1 MQYPTTYHETK
12 MLDDGSELT
21 LRMVLPSDKAAF
33 SVGLGRLSEAS
44 RYQRF
49 MAPKTE
55 FTASELAFLTEVDG
69 ESHLAIVAGYETPG
83 AKPVGVGVARIVCVD
98 DDPETAE
105 IGITVVD
112 AWQGRG
118 VGRLLLERI
127 VAAGAE
133 RGIRR
138 IRAQVMADNSQ
149 VMALLKDYVV
159 VGQLET
165 DHGVLSVDFPI
176 PDQSPTDVVDKLLE
190 LIRATA
196 QGLAVTPAFIGNLA
210 TRPVNSVFG
219 IANQLTHT
227 VADRFAKGTFFK
239 TNRSTRP
246 SAACI

>member
-1 MQYPTTYHETK
+1 MPIHYSADYQENMT
-12 MLDDGSELT
+12 LDDGSQLI

-33 SVGLGRLSEAS
+33 VTGLGQLSESS

-49 MAPKTE
+49 MAPKTG
-55 FTASELAFLTEVDG
+55 FSDSELAFLTEVDG
-69 ESHLAIVAGYETPG
+69 ENHLAIVAGLEKPG
-83 AKPVGVGVARIVCVD
+83 AAPEGIGVARIVRVE

-112 AWQGRG
+112 AWQCRG
-118 VGRLLLERI
+118 IGRLLLERI

-133 RGIRR
+133 RGMRR
-138 IRAQVMADNSQ
+138 IRAEVMADNSQ
-149 VMALLKDYVV
+149 VMALLKDYIA

-190 LIRATA
+190 LIRATT

-227 VADRFAKGTFFK
+227 VADRFAKGTSDLF
-239 TNRSTRP
+239 
-246 SAACI
+246 

>member
-1 MQYPTTYHETK
+1 MHYSSSYQESRT
-12 MLDDGSELT
+12 LDDGSKLI

-33 SVGLGRLSEAS
+33 VDGLAQLSESS

-49 MAPKTE
+49 MAPKTG
-55 FTASELAFLTEVDG
+55 FTNPELAFLTEVDG
-69 ESHLAIVAGYETPG
+69 ENHLAIVAGLERPG
-83 AKPVGVGVARIVCVD
+83 AEPEGIGVARIVRVD

-112 AWQGRG
+112 AWQRRG

-149 VMALLKDYVV
+149 VMALLKDYIV

-196 QGLAVTPAFIGNLA
+196 HGLAVTPAFIGNLA
-210 TRPVNSVFG
+210 TRPVNSVVG

-227 VADRFAKGTFFK
+227 VADPLLKQVDRVK
-239 TNRSTRP
+239 TRNQV
-246 SAACI
+246 

>member
-1 MQYPTTYHETK
+1 
-12 MLDDGSELT
+12 
-21 LRMVLPSDKAAF
+21 
-33 SVGLGRLSEAS
+33 
-44 RYQRF
+44 
-49 MAPKTE
+49 
-55 FTASELAFLTEVDG
+55 
-69 ESHLAIVAGYETPG
+69 VAGHEKPG
-83 AKPVGVGVARIVCVD
+83 TAPEGIGVARIVRVD

-112 AWQGRG
+112 AWQCRG
-118 VGRLLLERI
+118 IGRLLLERI

-133 RGIRR
+133 RGMRR
-138 IRAQVMADNSQ
+138 IRAEVMADNSQ
-149 VMALLKDYVV
+149 VMALLKDYIA

-227 VADRFAKGTFFK
+227 VADRFAKGTSDLF
-239 TNRSTRP
+239 
-246 SAACI
+246 

>member
-1 MQYPTTYHETK
+1 MQYPTTYRECRT
-12 MLDDGSELT
+12 LNDGSELT

-33 SVGLGRLSEAS
+33 SAGLARLSEAS

-69 ESHLAIVAGYETPG
+69 KNHLAIVAGYESPG
-83 AKPVGVGVARIVCVD
+83 KEPVGVGVARIVCVD
-98 DDPETAE
+98 DDSETAE

-112 AWQGRG
+112 TWQRRG

-149 VMALLKDYVV
+149 VMALLKDYIV

-196 QGLAVTPAFIGNLA
+196 HSLAVTPAFVGNLA
-210 TRPVNSVFG
+210 TRPINSVVG

-227 VADRFAKGTFFK
+227 VADPLLKQIDRVK
-239 TNRSTRP
+239 TRNQV
-246 SAACI
+246 

>member
-1 MQYPTTYHETK
+1 MHYSADYQENMT
-12 MLDDGSELT
+12 LDDGSQLI

-33 SVGLGRLSEAS
+33 VTGLGQLSESS

-49 MAPKTE
+49 MAPKTG
-55 FTASELAFLTEVDG
+55 FSDSELAFLTEVDG
-69 ESHLAIVAGYETPG
+69 ENHLAIVAGLEKPG
-83 AKPVGVGVARIVCVD
+83 AEPEGIGVARIVRLE

-112 AWQGRG
+112 AWQCRG
-118 VGRLLLERI
+118 IGRLLLERI

-149 VMALLKDYVV
+149 VMALLKDYIV

-176 PDQSPTDVVDKLLE
+176 PEQNPADVVDKLLE
-190 LIRATA
+190 LIRAAARDMAT
-196 QGLAVTPAFIGNLA
+196 TPAFIGSLA
-210 TRPVNSVFG
+210 ARPVDSVVG
-219 IANQLTHT
+219 LASQLTRT
-227 VADRFAKGTFFK
+227 VADPLLKQVDRVRAHKQG
-239 TNRSTRP
+239 
-246 SAACI
+246 

>member
-33 SVGLGRLSEAS
+33 SVGLARLSETS

-69 ESHLAIVAGYETPG
+69 ESHLAIVAGYEMPG
-83 AKPVGVGVARIVCVD
+83 TDPIGVGVARIVCVD

-105 IGITVVD
+105 LGITVVD
-112 AWQGRG
+112 DWQGRG
-118 VGRLLLERI
+118 IGRLLLERT
-127 VAAGAE
+127 VAAAAE

-138 IRAQVMADNSQ
+138 IRAQIMADNDQ
-149 VMALLKDYVV
+149 VLSLIRDYIADV
-159 VGQLET
+159 QLEN

-196 QGLAVTPAFIGNLA
+196 HGLAVTPAFVGNLA
-210 TRPVNSVFG
+210 TRPVNSVVG
-219 IANQLTHT
+219 IANQLTQT
-227 VADRFAKGTFFK
+227 VADPLLKQIDRVK
-239 TNRSTRP
+239 TRNQV
-246 SAACI
+246 